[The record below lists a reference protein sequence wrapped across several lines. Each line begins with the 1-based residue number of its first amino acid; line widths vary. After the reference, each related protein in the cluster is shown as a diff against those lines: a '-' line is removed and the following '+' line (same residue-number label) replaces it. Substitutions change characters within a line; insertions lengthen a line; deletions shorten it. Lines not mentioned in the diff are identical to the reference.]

1 MANVQRRRSANI
13 DERMIHEDRGSYVSS
28 SPYHT
33 RVIKKR
39 VTRRERREAKRE
51 LRN

>member
-1 MANVQRRRSANI
+1 LTNRRSANF

-33 RVIKKR
+33 RTIKKQ
-39 VTRRERREAKRE
+39 VTRRERRESRVD
-51 LRN
+51 LRAWR